1 MQKVVAAVLLML
13 AHGVQGQTPIC
24 TIQGTGTSS
33 PLEGQLITT
42 TGIVTAIFSGSG
54 TVQGFFIEDPACDSN
69 PASSNGLFVYNPNTA
84 GINLGQRVSVS
95 GTVTEFQGLTE
106 ISQVSNISIIGSGT
120 VSPTDINLP
129 MAAITDWERHE
140 GMLLRFQQ
148 ELVVIGNDT
157 WAQYGELVLA
167 PTRMTAPTD
176 YADPNDNPA
185 SGTSSTGSSNV
196 GAIDALIEL
205 QARSTILLDDGRTST
220 YPSPPPMI
228 GAQGTLRCGSSVTGL
243 TGVLHYAFDEY
254 RVHPVGVMPLQHA
267 VRPSAPI
274 VGGDILIASYNV
286 KNYFTSLGSNGAST
300 ANELQRQRTKLVA
313 ALQAIAA
320 DAYVLCELQNN
331 DAASDDLLTAFN
343 SAMGGDYSLIDQDE
357 PGAFTRT
364 VFFHKNSTLT
374 PITQLF
380 SLNTSTFERAHL
392 TQGFVANA
400 SGKRFLLSGVHLR
413 SKLCDNASGS
423 NLDQGDGQGCYNARR
438 RSQVGE
444 LLSHWDGVR
453 ASTWVP
459 GQLVVG
465 DFNSYDQEDPI
476 DRLRS
481 GGLIDLIAGIPQ
493 PYSFG
498 YANRFGS
505 LDHAFA
511 TASMADAITGAAVW
525 HINSDEPPNL
535 DYRDSN
541 TAFYQANAF
550 RSSDHDPLLIG
561 IDAQLLPV
569 GLEEIP
575 RAAAAV
581 RFRFDPMSGWA
592 EWEGEGLGEVEL
604 FDALGRTLRTASAD
618 GSGTLRMNAT
628 GAEKGHLFWRAWSEG
643 MPSTGRFTSW

>member
-1 MQKVVAAVLLML
+1 MQKAVAAVLLML

-140 GMLLRFQQ
+140 GMLLRFHQ

-167 PTRMTAPTD
+167 PSRMTAPTD

-254 RVHPVGVMPLQHA
+254 RVHPV
-267 VRPSAPI
+267 
-274 VGGDILIASYNV
+274 SY
-286 KNYFTSLGSNGAST
+286 T
-300 ANELQRQRTKLVA
+300 
-313 ALQAIAA
+313 
-320 DAYVLCELQNN
+320 
-331 DAASDDLLTAFN
+331 
-343 SAMGGDYSLIDQDE
+343 
-357 PGAFTRT
+357 
-364 VFFHKNSTLT
+364 
-374 PITQLF
+374 
-380 SLNTSTFERAHL
+380 HL
-392 TQGFVANA
+392 TLPT
-400 SGKRFLLSGVHLR
+400 S
-413 SKLCDNASGS
+413 D
-423 NLDQGDGQGCYNARR
+423 
-438 RSQVGE
+438 
-444 LLSHWDGVR
+444 
-453 ASTWVP
+453 
-459 GQLVVG
+459 LV
-465 DFNSYDQEDPI
+465 
-476 DRLRS
+476 
-481 GGLIDLIAGIPQ
+481 
-493 PYSFG
+493 
-498 YANRFGS
+498 
-505 LDHAFA
+505 
-511 TASMADAITGAAVW
+511 
-525 HINSDEPPNL
+525 
-535 DYRDSN
+535 
-541 TAFYQANAF
+541 
-550 RSSDHDPLLIG
+550 
-561 IDAQLLPV
+561 
-569 GLEEIP
+569 
-575 RAAAAV
+575 
-581 RFRFDPMSGWA
+581 
-592 EWEGEGLGEVEL
+592 
-604 FDALGRTLRTASAD
+604 
-618 GSGTLRMNAT
+618 
-628 GAEKGHLFWRAWSEG
+628 
-643 MPSTGRFTSW
+643 

>member
-1 MQKVVAAVLLML
+1 MQKAVAAVLLML

-24 TIQGTGTSS
+24 TIQGTGLSS
-33 PLEGQLITT
+33 PFEGQPITT

-54 TVQGFFIEDPACDSN
+54 TVQGFFIEDPACDPD
-69 PASSNGLFVYNPNTA
+69 PASSNGLFVYNPNTV
-84 GINLGQRVSVS
+84 GINLGQRVSVG
-95 GTVTEFQGLTE
+95 GTVIEFQGLTE
-106 ISQVSNISIIGSGT
+106 LSQVSNISILGSGM
-120 VSPTDINLP
+120 VSPTGINLP
-129 MAAITDWERHE
+129 MTAIADWERYE
-140 GMLLRFQQ
+140 GMLVRFQQ
-148 ELVVIGNDT
+148 ELVVNGNDT

-167 PTRMTAPTD
+167 PTRLSAPTD
-176 YADPNDNPA
+176 IADPNDNPA
-185 SGTSSTGSSNV
+185 SGTTSTGTSNV
-196 GAIDALIEL
+196 GEINALSDL
-205 QARSTILLDDGRTST
+205 QARSTILLDDGRTNS
-220 YPSPPPMI
+220 YPSPLPLI
-228 GAQGTLRCGSSVTGL
+228 GAQGTLRCGSTVTGL
-243 TGVLHYAFDEY
+243 TGVLHYAFGEY
-254 RVHPVGVMPLQHA
+254 RVHPIGVVPLEHA
-267 VRPSAPI
+267 ARPAVPE
-274 VGGDILIASYNV
+274 VGGDLVIASFNV

-300 ANELQRQRTKLVA
+300 ANELLRQRTKLVA
-313 ALQAIAA
+313 ALQAMAA
-320 DAYVLCELQNN
+320 DAFVLCELQNS
-331 DAASDDLLTAFN
+331 DAASDDLLAALNT
-343 SAMGGDYSLIDQDE
+343 AMGGGYALIDQDA

-364 VFFHKNSTLT
+364 VFLYRTSALT
-374 PITQLF
+374 PITQLY

-392 TQGFVANA
+392 TQGFMANA
-400 SGKRFLLSGVHLR
+400 SGKRFLISGVHLR
-413 SKLCDNASGS
+413 SKLCDNATGS

-438 RSQVGE
+438 RSQMGE

-511 TASMADAITGAAVW
+511 TGPMADAITGAAVW

-541 TAFYQANAF
+541 AAFYQANAF

-569 GLEEIP
+569 GLIENP
-575 RAAAAV
+575 GTPNAV
-581 RFRFDPMSGWA
+581 RFHYDHVSGWA
-592 EWEGEGLGEVEL
+592 AWEGHGLRMVEL
-604 FDALGRTLRTASAD
+604 FDALGRTLHTASAD
-618 GSGTLRMNAT
+618 GIGAVRMKAT
-628 GAEKGHLFWRAWSEG
+628 GAGNGPLFWRAWSDG
-643 MPSTGRFTSW
+643 LPAAGRLIAW